1 MTVTE
6 SLLLICAT
14 ATMSSF
20 AEATRPVSEAEDRL
34 DMETTRN
41 VLVASAFT
49 IIFAKVYVVCTMQSF
64 L

>member
-1 MTVTE
+1 MTVTGL
-6 SLLLICAT
+6 LLLIWSIAT
-14 ATMSSF
+14 TFSF
-20 AEATRPVSEAEDRL
+20 AEATKTASEAEDRL